1 MANSL
6 PSEVPYATQ
15 GDSVDNPILIDCG
28 DINTVGQTPH
38 GSVLPHFDDG
48 AFQAVINR
56 VESELPAV
64 VESLYGAPSQEVL
77 ERYRSEL
84 GVIAESLYGTPSL
97 NPIVTPESKADHSN
111 PQGNHSLIIESQP
124 RSESTARTGSPAS
137 PCPECLARGLQEL
150 SPVDVGV
157 QTATPIRNEIP
168 AYMDAST
175 QTTPQHAS
183 EENQVGIPEALNSRK
198 RKRDR
203 FAPSSMPLRRSSRL
217 RTG

>member
-15 GDSVDNPILIDCG
+15 GNAYSLFNMITLLLTFLLCLGVGDSVDNPILIDCG

-48 AFQAVINR
+48 PFQAVINR

-150 SPVDVGV
+150 SPVDGTVWYSSCLWLFTNRLKWACK
-157 QTATPIRNEIP
+157 QLPLYATR
-168 AYMDAST
+168 Y
-175 QTTPQHAS
+175 QHIWM
-183 EENQVGIPEALNSRK
+183 VCVILNFR
-198 RKRDR
+198 
-203 FAPSSMPLRRSSRL
+203 
-217 RTG
+217 